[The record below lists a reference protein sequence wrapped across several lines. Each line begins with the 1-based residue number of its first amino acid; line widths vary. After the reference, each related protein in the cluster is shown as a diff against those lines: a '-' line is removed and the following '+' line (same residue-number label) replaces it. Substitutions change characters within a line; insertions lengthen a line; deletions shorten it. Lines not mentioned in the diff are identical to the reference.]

1 MPKDKSPS
9 AIELLQQVCE
19 IMEERDLAEVLLR
32 EDGITLRVRR
42 GGEPVPVPFSQPSY
56 TVTSPGME
64 QAESPASSPA
74 AQLPAEV
81 GELIRSPMI
90 GLFYRSQSPEAPPYV
105 EVGSVVSEEDTL
117 CLIEAMKIFN
127 EVKPDFPCEILEIL
141 AEDATTVEFD
151 QPLFRVNPT

>member
-32 EDGITLRVRR
+32 EGGITLRVRR
-42 GGEPVPVPFSQPSY
+42 GGEPVPISLSQPNY
-56 TVTSPGME
+56 TAPSPGME
-64 QAESPASSPA
+64 QADSPADSPM
-74 AQLPAEV
+74 AQLPSEV
-81 GELIRSPMI
+81 GELIRSPMV
-90 GLFYRSQSPEAPPYV
+90 GLFYRSQSPEAAPYV

-127 EVKPDFPCEILEIL
+127 EVKPDSPCEILEIL
-141 AEDATTVEFD
+141 VEDATTIEFD